1 MDNILLSA
9 ALAFIISF
17 FAIPVIIQIAKDKK
31 LFDEPDERKV
41 HKTVIPTLGGLGI
54 FAGFIM
60 AFLLGTPAGIS
71 TDIQY
76 IAAASIVIFFL
87 GLKDDILVISA
98 SKKFIGQLIA
108 AGILIR
114 YAGVEI
120 TNMHG
125 FLGLYEIPPFASI
138 TFSFLTIIVITNSFN
153 LIDGVDGLAGSLGVL
168 TTLIF
173 GIYFYNIGQ
182 LTYAVMA
189 FAMAGSVISFL
200 IYNFSPAKIFMGDTG
215 SLLLGLVNSIFVIK
229 FINSAGTVGMFSFDI
244 LNVAPAIGFAILMVP
259 LFDTLRVFGL
269 RILSRRSPFSPDRNH
284 VHHFLLDLG
293 FTHKQITFTLVSINI
308 FFIAVALA
316 TKNMGTTVVIGILLS
331 TAVSLTF
338 LLYYLRNKSKVPVLP
353 LAKTEKSEMVTTHK
367 VFGIMAEPVEMD

>member
-1 MDNILLSA
+1 
-9 ALAFIISF
+9 
-17 FAIPVIIQIAKDKK
+17 
-31 LFDEPDERKV
+31 
-41 HKTVIPTLGGLGI
+41 
-54 FAGFIM
+54 
-60 AFLLGTPAGIS
+60 
-71 TDIQY
+71 
-76 IAAASIVIFFL
+76 
-87 GLKDDILVISA
+87 
-98 SKKFIGQLIA
+98 
-108 AGILIR
+108 
-114 YAGVEI
+114 
-120 TNMHG
+120 
-125 FLGLYEIPPFASI
+125 
-138 TFSFLTIIVITNSFN
+138 
-153 LIDGVDGLAGSLGVL
+153 
-168 TTLIF
+168 
-173 GIYFYNIGQ
+173 
-182 LTYAVMA
+182 
-189 FAMAGSVISFL
+189 
-200 IYNFSPAKIFMGDTG
+200 
-215 SLLLGLVNSIFVIK
+215 
-229 FINSAGTVGMFSFDI
+229 MFSFDI